1 MMVEHKAKDP
11 FAVYGEKWFHFKNMW
26 PVVNDG
32 TDRPFTHP
40 FDINKYEEYSDFRA
54 NQPEQWLYGFR
65 LRFMGA
71 SEEDV
76 KNQPDFFSDPN
87 QVFTRSATYRSSQN
101 AKVYYY
107 NGKHYVGIRV
117 SGLDGVYN
125 TSFLT
130 SSSLKESIDSPFE
143 IILKDPPME
152 LPERGTPEYL
162 QLYKESG
169 ANCVAHDEDYDK
181 KVGGDYAP
189 SFNYIEY
196 LRVTRTPEQ
205 YPKWLTDML
214 NKPSTAKP
222 RKK

>member
-1 MMVEHKAKDP
+1 MEDHKALDP
-11 FAVYGEKWFHFKNMW
+11 FAVYGGNWFHFKNCW
-26 PVVNDG
+26 VLVNRG
-32 TDRPFTHP
+32 TDSEFTHP
-40 FDINKYEEYSDFRA
+40 FDLNEYEEYSEFRA
-54 NQPEQWLYGFR
+54 NKPEQWLYGFR
-65 LRFMGA
+65 LRFIGA

-87 QVFTRSATYRSSQN
+87 EAFTRTGSYRMSQD

-125 TSFLT
+125 TSFF
-130 SSSLKESIDSPFE
+130 SSSDLKESIDSQFE

-152 LPERGTPEYL
+152 LPERGTPEYI

-169 ANCVAHDEDYDK
+169 ATCIAHDENYDK
-181 KVGGDYAP
+181 EIGGNYVSEFDY
-189 SFNYIEY
+189 IGY
-196 LRVTRTPEQ
+196 LKVTRTPEQ
-205 YPKWLTDML
+205 YPKWLTDLL
-214 NKPSTAKP
+214 NKPSTAKL